1 MPLAADKPT
10 PLQLRTE
17 LEEMVLKDLLG
28 PAGGPTE
35 IVTERNVRGRYVLG
49 LLAPKGQ
56 TALPDD
62 DDELTQSGTDTED
75 GKAEAA
81 PLKAATMLPSSIGL
95 TFTVGKEAQALRLTA
110 RWGRYD
116 RVTLPLSAPG
126 GDEEGPVW
134 QRTPIAGV
142 SDPIPLKQG
151 RMKVWSPSPDYPD
164 VVVQGLM
171 RERDHQWSITLFLI
185 NGQTEPAHNKDSAW
199 LFQPELIVESANGE
213 AIFRKRAQWR
223 DPLKADLEDQ
233 ATQMLY
239 RQTMEFAVGHGVAV
253 HADRA
258 PDCWDCA
265 VRLSTSI
272 APAYEV
278 PKTTPPTSNEIPAF
292 KSLVLDMQ
300 TLSELRDAEFAGA
313 LAPLVTAYATW
324 IDDQAARVANPTDD
338 LRPFDLPAHTAID
351 HCRKTLDRL
360 RAGVELLGRNPQA
373 AQAFRFANRTMW
385 QQRVHSI
392 YAREIRQGK
401 TITLDEVDTPANRT
415 WYPFQLAFVLIN
427 LPALTD
433 PLHPDRAETH
443 DAIADVLWFPTG
455 GGKTEAYLGLTAYTL
470 GIRRLQGDIAG
481 YSGRG
486 GVAVLMRYTLRL
498 LTLQQFQ
505 RATALICACELIRR
519 EDPATWGDEPFRIGL
534 WVGQRSTPNRTEDAA
549 EMLKQDHG
557 FAPTL
562 GGRGTPYQL
571 TNCPW
576 CGAPLRPDHLKAI
589 PWKKGAGR
597 TFTYCG
603 DKLGHCPFTE
613 RQAPAEGLPVI
624 VVDEEIYRRLPALVI
639 ATVDKFAQLPWKGET
654 QMLFGKVT
662 GYCPRH
668 GYRSPEIE
676 DSDTHNAL
684 GNYEKTKTIPIGPL
698 RPPDLIIQDELHLI
712 SGPLGTLVGLYET
725 VVDQLASWSID
736 GQMVRP
742 KVIASSAT
750 IRKAPDQVHS
760 LYVRRASIFPPSGL
774 DAADNFFAR
783 QRQPD
788 EANPG
793 RRYLGICA
801 PGQRLRTV
809 LIRVYVAYLSAAQA
823 LYEQYGKEVDPYMT
837 LVGYFNSMRE
847 LGGMRRAVED
857 AVSSR
862 VRKMRDRGLAN
873 RFTDSIEELTSR
885 KSAAD
890 IPLILDRLEA
900 VFDPVRAEER
910 KQKRK
915 AGEATDYAQHPID
928 VLLATNMISVGVDVP
943 RLGLMVVA
951 GQPKTTAEYIQAT
964 SRIGRRYPGLV
975 CVVYNWA
982 RPRDLSHYERFEHY
996 HATFFQHV
1004 EALSITPYSSRA
1016 IERGLTALLV
1026 ASVRLSGKDFNQN
1039 IKAGQISRTHPTVQ
1053 NALKAISRR
1062 AGLVTSRSDVEA
1074 QVQQELDDR
1083 LDQWLNRAQATT
1095 GGARLGYKQGT
1106 DGQTLGLLHSP
1117 ASTGWDDFTCLNSLR
1132 DVEPGINLI
1141 LKDHGMDR
1149 EPDQAAADTPN
1160 EGQT

>member
-1 MPLAADKPT
+1 MPDLLEQPSS
-10 PLQLRTE
+10 LQLRAE

-35 IVTERNVRGRYVLG
+35 IITERNVRGRYVLG

-62 DDELTQSGTDTED
+62 DDELIQSGTDTED

-81 PLKAATMLPSSIGL
+81 LLKSATMLPSSIGL
-95 TFTVGKEAQALRLTA
+95 TFTVGKEAAAAGGALRLIA
-110 RWGRYD
+110 RWGYYD
-116 RVTLPLSAPG
+116 RVRRTE
-126 GDEEGPVW
+126 GDEDELVW
-134 QRTPIAGV
+134 QRAPVEGV
-142 SDPIPLKQG
+142 SEPIPLKQG
-151 RMKVWSPSPDYPD
+151 RIKAWAPSPDYPD

-171 RERDHQWSITLFLI
+171 RERDQQWSVTLFLI

-199 LFQPELIVESANGE
+199 LFQPELIVESPDGA

-239 RQTMEFAVGHGVAV
+239 RQQVEFAVGHGVAV
-253 HADRA
+253 HADLA
-258 PDCWDCA
+258 LDCWDCA
-265 VRLSTSI
+265 VRLSTRI

-278 PKTTPPTSNEIPAF
+278 PKVTPPTGDELPAL

-300 TLSELRDAEFAGA
+300 TLSQLRDEEFARA
-313 LAPLVTAYATW
+313 LNPLVTGYAEW
-324 IDDQAARVANPTDD
+324 IDQQAARLTNQADD
-338 LRPFDLPAHTAID
+338 LAPFDLPAQEAID
-351 HCRKTLDRL
+351 QCRAMLQRL
-360 RAGVELLGRNPQA
+360 RDGIDLLGSNPQA
-373 AQAFRFANRTMW
+373 AKAFRFANQAMW

-401 TITLDEVDTPANRT
+401 TTEIAAIDTPANRT
-415 WYPFQLAFVLIN
+415 WYPFQIAFVLIN

-470 GIRRLQGDIAG
+470 GIRRLQGDVAG

-505 RATALICACELIRR
+505 RAAALICACELIRR

-549 EMLKQDHG
+549 EILKQDHG

-576 CGAPLRPDHLKAI
+576 CGTPLKPDHLKAI

-613 RQAPAEGLPVI
+613 RHAPDEGLPVI

-676 DSDTHNAL
+676 DSDTHPAL
-684 GNYEKTKTIPIGPL
+684 GKYEKAKTVPIGPL

-725 VVDQLASWSID
+725 VVDQLASWHID
-736 GQMVRP
+736 GKVVRP

-750 IRKAPDQVHS
+750 IRKAPDQVHG

-783 QRQPD
+783 QRLPD

-793 RRYLGICA
+793 RRYLGVCA

-809 LIRVYVAYLSAAQA
+809 LIRVYVAYLAAAQA
-823 LYEQYGKEVDPYMT
+823 LYEKYGREVDPYLT

-873 RFTDSIEELTSR
+873 RYVDNIEELTSR

-900 VFDPVRAEER
+900 VFDPVLAEER
-910 KQKRK
+910 RKKRK

-943 RLGLMVVA
+943 RLGLMAVA

-1004 EALSITPYSSRA
+1004 EALSITPFSSRA
-1016 IERGLTALLV
+1016 LDRGLTALLV
-1026 ASVRLSGKDFNQN
+1026 AGVRLPGKDFNPN
-1039 IKAGQISRTHPTVQ
+1039 EAAGLIDRNHPYIK
-1053 NALKAISRR
+1053 NALDAISRR
-1062 AGLVTSRSDVEA
+1062 AGLVSSRLDVEA
-1074 QVQQELDDR
+1074 QVKQELVAR
-1083 LDQWLNRAQATT
+1083 LDQWLTRAQTIM
-1095 GGARLGYKQGT
+1095 GGARLGYEEEK
-1106 DGQTLGLLHSP
+1106 DGRTRGLLKHP
-1117 ASTGWDDFTCLNSLR
+1117 TPTGWDDFTCLNSLR

-1141 LKDHGMDR
+1141 LKDHNMDR
-1149 EPDQAAADTPN
+1149 EPDQPIVDET
-1160 EGQT
+1160 Q